1 MIKVIMNYIQK
12 INNKRNK
19 DLLSIKNNKNNKYL
33 SNNKMIKIIMI
44 YFQ

>member
-1 MIKVIMNYIQK
+1 MIKVIMNYKQK